1 MFRVRRALQRWALS
15 GLMQVELVGDLGC
28 DELHGRALDR
38 LGDGFRISE
47 SFFCPFE

>member
-28 DELHGRALDR
+28 DELMVGRWTASAMASASR
-38 LGDGFRISE
+38 K